1 MTFLGVGLLVLVFLA
16 LAIVPMLFALFALWQ
31 GERARKR

>member
-1 MTFLGVGLLVLVFLA
+1 MMFLGVGLLALVFLA
-16 LAIVPMLFALFALWQ
+16 LAIVPMLLALFVLWQ